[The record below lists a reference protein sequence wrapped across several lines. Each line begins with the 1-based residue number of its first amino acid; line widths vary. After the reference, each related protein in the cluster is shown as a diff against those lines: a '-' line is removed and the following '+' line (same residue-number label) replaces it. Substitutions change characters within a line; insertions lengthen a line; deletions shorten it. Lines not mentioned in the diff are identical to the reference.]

1 MSWAGPFAGEKAVN
15 HRSVCERLCSGMPSI
30 TGFLIQKVFW
40 VPGTCYFKAPVDT
53 LSLSPVATGT
63 QKDEEGDEEEGAH
76 RCQAPQEDDLRL
88 SLNQQASLGSH
99 GGRGEWHGLLGSVSP
114 SKVATWGQRVVSSC
128 RENSECFDNFS
139 GEVPESG
146 SKFWWGRG

>member
-53 LSLSPVATGT
+53 RHSHLSQLEHRKMRKVMRKKVATDARLPKRMICVCPSISKLPSDPMVGAGSGT
-63 QKDEEGDEEEGAH
+63 GCWGQSVLP
-76 RCQAPQEDDLRL
+76 RWR
-88 SLNQQASLGSH
+88 H
-99 GGRGEWHGLLGSVSP
+99 GGRGRCPPAERTASVLTTS
-114 SKVATWGQRVVSSC
+114 QERC
-128 RENSECFDNFS
+128 
-139 GEVPESG
+139 
-146 SKFWWGRG
+146 